1 MKTENRY
8 SWMVWAIA
16 ILAVMNIA
24 TILTVLYNR
33 NQTSKEKVLF
43 ETSQPG
49 SENTS
54 IRYSGRWFR
63 DQLSFNSEQM
73 ARFVEFNP
81 SFRENVRNIN
91 MNLNLL
97 RQKMLSEMAS
107 VNCDTIKLNTL
118 SDSIGFLHAYLK
130 KVTYKY
136 YLDIK
141 NICDQQ
147 QQEKLE
153 HLFGAMFASDG
164 RMGQFGQG
172 GQQGRRRGR
181 PFNN

>member
-1 MKTENRY
+1 MKTDNKYR
-8 SWMVWAIA
+8 WLVWIV

-24 TILTVLYNR
+24 TIITVIYNR
-33 NQTSKEKVLF
+33 NRTSREIVAV
-43 ETSQPG
+43 ETSQTG
-49 SENTS
+49 SETSS

-63 DQLSFNSEQM
+63 DQLNLSNEQM
-73 ARFVEFNP
+73 DRFVEFNP
-81 SFRENVRNIN
+81 VFRQNVMNIN
-91 MNLNLL
+91 QGLNLL

-107 VNCDTIKLNTL
+107 ENFDTIRLNTL
-118 SDSIGFLHAYLK
+118 SDSIGFLHAGLK

-136 YLDIK
+136 YIDIK

-153 HLFGAMFASDG
+153 QLFGGMFASDG
-164 RMGQFGQG
+164 RMGQFGKG

-181 PFNN
+181 QVNN